1 MYYSA
6 EHHEEKALHEIPVGE
21 APNETPPGAAT
32 GHGGADYALLARFF
46 HAIREGLPS
55 PISLR
60 EALRMTLPGLA
71 AAESAHAGGK
81 LTRIEYP
88 WSG

>member
-1 MYYSA
+1 MFKICEA
-6 EHHEEKALHEIPVGE
+6 CAEIPVGE
-21 APNETPPGAAT
+21 MPEETPPGAAT
-32 GHGGADYALLARFF
+32 GHGGADYALLARFY
-46 HAIREGLPS
+46 HAIRNGLPS

-71 AAESAHAGGK
+71 AAESARQGGK